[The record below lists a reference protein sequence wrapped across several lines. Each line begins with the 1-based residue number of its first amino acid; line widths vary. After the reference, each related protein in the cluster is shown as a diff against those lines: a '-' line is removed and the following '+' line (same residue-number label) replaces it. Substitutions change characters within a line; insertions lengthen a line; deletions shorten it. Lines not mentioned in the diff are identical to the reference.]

1 MYQAILQHSMH
12 ILYEKLL
19 KAYQNKG
26 KVHQMSGKCERA
38 AKKEIQWEFHWKID
52 DKYIQMVNKLEIFN
66 IGLYWI
72 FKSHW
77 IISCFKMG

>member
-1 MYQAILQHSMH
+1 MY

-52 DKYIQMVNKLEIFN
+52 DKYIRMVNKLEILNLILDCIEFLKV
-66 IGLYWI
+66 IELFYVLKWD
-72 FKSHW
+72 KV
-77 IISCFKMG
+77 